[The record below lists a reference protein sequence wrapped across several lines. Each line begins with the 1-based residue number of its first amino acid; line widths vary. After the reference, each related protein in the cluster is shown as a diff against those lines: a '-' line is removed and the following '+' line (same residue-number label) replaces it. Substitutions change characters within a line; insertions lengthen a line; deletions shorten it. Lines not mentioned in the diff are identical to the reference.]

1 MLAATMANFAD
12 FKKDTGLGPKAAG
25 GQKRKKK
32 GKIEIPGELKK
43 SSRLSHKPQDKEKLG
58 SEKLNVDGEGIH
70 RLAEEYSDYDG
81 DDYKI
86 YEAQQAKKRNASKN
100 ISKDPNIGVLMPEDI
115 TENISVILSTSKL
128 RQKEQCG
135 ISNGPENNS
144 LYA

>member
-1 MLAATMANFAD
+1 M
-12 FKKDTGLGPKAAG
+12 
-25 GQKRKKK
+25 
-32 GKIEIPGELKK
+32 
-43 SSRLSHKPQDKEKLG
+43 
-58 SEKLNVDGEGIH
+58 NVDGEGKH
-70 RLAEEYSDYDG
+70 RLAEEYSDYDS